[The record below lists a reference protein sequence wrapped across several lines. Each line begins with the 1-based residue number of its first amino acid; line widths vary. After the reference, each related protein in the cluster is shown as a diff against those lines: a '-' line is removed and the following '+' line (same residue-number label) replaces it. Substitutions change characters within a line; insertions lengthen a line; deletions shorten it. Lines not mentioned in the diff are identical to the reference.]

1 MSVSVMSV
9 GDHVVLRPDLR
20 ERLLQTVQQRLPR
33 KSFGFL
39 ISYDESAPA
48 SDFVLFEDN
57 IRNSDFWKPRFEAY
71 GPYFV
76 WHDDAGF
83 VATPEESW
91 RRQKAIWKRGMVE
104 VGVFHS
110 HLRHP
115 ANFSQIDYDL
125 HMQRFDKLWHLIISV
140 RNSELPQL
148 RAFDV
153 SQHGVRELTLVSDEV
168 HTNVQPRCR
177 CTDCSV
183 QDHAIRQAAQL
194 LKLDS
199 CGRPLCKNNRTVY
212 TAVNA
217 LLGTGHGEAID
228 ELLTN
233 GFLRDSHQR
242 YEEYVAPCM
251 RFIEGGRF
259 NMGTSPLQARHFCG
273 ESPCHSVALSPFRLS
288 QVPVTNELFSL
299 FDQMRVN
306 VPAGET
312 QMPAVNLTWFDAAV
326 FAMWMGCR
334 LPSEAEWE
342 FACGSGSESEWC
354 CEDETSLP
362 RYAWYSENTT
372 GVIQPVA
379 TREPN
384 PQGLFDLHGNIWEW
398 CRDNYEPCYYSRSP
412 VLDPA
417 NLDSPAADFA
427 VNSTDKVCRGGS
439 VHALSE
445 MCRTRYRFH
454 EPAEFWGADLGF
466 RLASNQDFSGG

>member
-1 MSVSVMSV
+1 
-9 GDHVVLRPDLR
+9 VLPSALR
-20 ERLLQTVQQRLPR
+20 ERLLQTIRRRLPT

-39 ISYDESAPA
+39 ISADESGTP

-71 GPYFV
+71 GRYFV
-76 WHDDAGF
+76 RHDDAGF

-91 RRQKAIWKRGMVE
+91 RLQKAIWKRGMVE

-125 HMQRFDKLWHLIISV
+125 HMQRFDNLWHLIISA
-140 RNSELPQL
+140 RNPELPQL
-148 RAFDV
+148 RAFGV
-153 SQHGVRELTLVSDEV
+153 SEDGVRELTLVSDEEP
-168 HTNVQPRCR
+168 TNHQPSCR
-177 CTDCSV
+177 CPNPEVTE
-183 QDHAIRQAAQL
+183 QAIRQAAQL

-199 CGRPLCKNNRTVY
+199 SGRPLCKNNRAIY

-217 LLGTGHGEAID
+217 LLSAGHGEAID

-233 GFLRDSHQR
+233 GFLGASHRR
-242 YEEYVAPCM
+242 YAEYVAPRM
-251 RFIEGGRF
+251 GFIEGGRF
-259 NMGTSPLQARHFCG
+259 HMGTSPVQTRHFCG
-273 ESPCHSVALSPFRLS
+273 ESPCHAVELSPFSLS
-288 QVPVTNELFSL
+288 QVQVTNELFSL
-299 FDQMRVN
+299 FDETRLN

-312 QMPAVNLTWFDAAV
+312 QMPVVNVTWYDAAV

-354 CEDETSLP
+354 SGEETCLS
-362 RYAWYSENTT
+362 RYAWYSENS
-372 GVIQPVA
+372 GGAIHPVG

-384 PQGLFDLHGNIWEW
+384 AQGLFDLHGNVWEW

-454 EPAEFWGADLGF
+454 DPAEFWGADLGF
-466 RLASNQDFSGG
+466 RLASNQDFSRR

>member
-1 MSVSVMSV
+1 MSV
-9 GDHVVLRPDLR
+9 GHQVVLRPALR
-20 ERLLQTVQQRLPR
+20 ERLLRTIQQRQPT

-39 ISYDESAPA
+39 ISPDESGTP

-57 IRNSDFWKPRFEAY
+57 IRNSDFWRPRFEAY
-71 GPYFV
+71 GRYFV
-76 WHDDAGF
+76 RHDDAGF

-91 RRQKAIWKRGMVE
+91 RLQKAIWKRGMVE

-125 HMQRFDKLWHLIISV
+125 HMQRFDNLWHLIISV

-153 SQHGVRELTLVSDEV
+153 SQHGVRELTLVSDEAP
-168 HTNVQPRCR
+168 TNHPPPCR
-177 CTDCSV
+177 CANPAVRD
-183 QDHAIRQAAQL
+183 QAIRQAAQL

-199 CGRPLCKNNRTVY
+199 RGRPLCKNNRAIY
-212 TAVNA
+212 AAVNA
-217 LLGTGHGEAID
+217 LLSTGHGEAID
-228 ELLTN
+228 ELLAK
-233 GFLRDSHQR
+233 GFLGDSHQR
-242 YEEYVAPCM
+242 YAECVAPCM

-259 NMGTSPLQARHFCG
+259 HMGTSPLRAGHFCG
-273 ESPCHSVALSPFRLS
+273 ESPSHPVELSPFSLS
-288 QVPVTNELFSL
+288 QVQVTNKLFSL
-299 FDQMRVN
+299 FDQTRAN

-312 QMPAVNLTWFDAAV
+312 QMPAVNVTWFDAAV

-342 FACGSGSESEWC
+342 FACASGSESEWC
-354 CEDETSLP
+354 CEEEASLP
-362 RYAWYSENTT
+362 RYAWYSENSR
-372 GVIQPVA
+372 GVIQPVG

-384 PQGLFDLHGNIWEW
+384 SQGLFDLHGNVWEW
-398 CRDNYEPCYYSRSP
+398 CRDNYEQYYYSRSP
-412 VLDPA
+412 VLEPA

-454 EPAEFWGADLGF
+454 DPAEFWGADLGF
-466 RLASNQDFSGG
+466 RLASNQDFSRR